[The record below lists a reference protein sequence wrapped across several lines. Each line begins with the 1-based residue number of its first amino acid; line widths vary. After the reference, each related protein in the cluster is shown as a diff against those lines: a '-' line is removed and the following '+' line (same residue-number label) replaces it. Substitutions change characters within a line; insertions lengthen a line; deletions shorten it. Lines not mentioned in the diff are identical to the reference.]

1 MAPLQAV
8 PYGLSI
14 TYTQLPPEIFLT
26 TSTDVS
32 PTLTSLPSGP
42 LPAILQSATQ
52 NPTSKGP
59 SRFHLKKVVPLVRVD
74 ISVDVKNFGRT
85 PARITD
91 LLLSTMII
99 GRNLPLPPDPI
110 YTSPINRVL
119 PSAFLVSNDS
129 FNVSSSLL
137 ILGDVQFNNITMGEL
152 QLFVVGYVDY
162 VDQFRERHR
171 SGYGRRY
178 AHDADGNN
186 LVFIDA
192 RGYNYDRV
200 RLPGEG
206 NDWNEPA

>member
-1 MAPLQAV
+1 M
-8 PYGLSI
+8 
-14 TYTQLPPEIFLT
+14 
-26 TSTDVS
+26 
-32 PTLTSLPSGP
+32 
-42 LPAILQSATQ
+42 
-52 NPTSKGP
+52 
-59 SRFHLKKVVPLVRVD
+59 
-74 ISVDVKNFGRT
+74 
-85 PARITD
+85 
-91 LLLSTMII
+91 
-99 GRNLPLPPDPI
+99 PPDPI

-129 FNVSSSLL
+129 FNVSCSLL